1 MTKAFDRIKQGL
13 DEAVAYAEGARAGFR
28 TREVPPVDVRAAR
41 ERLGMTQD
49 RFSPV
54 FGVSLDTLRK
64 WEAGTRRPSGAART
78 LLRVIEHNPEAVAR
92 AIDGRAA

>member
-1 MTKAFDRIKQGL
+1 MTKAFDKIKRGL
-13 DEAVAYAEGARAGFR
+13 DEAVAYSQGERAGFR
-28 TREVPPVDVRAAR
+28 THEVPPVDVRAAR

-49 RFSPV
+49 RFSRV

-78 LLRVIEHNPEAVAR
+78 LLRGIEHNPEAVAE
-92 AIDGRAA
+92 AIAERAA